1 MIQLSKHF
9 TLDEFL
15 KSRTAVRLGIN
26 NIPNEEQLENIRL
39 LVENLLEPLR
49 AHYGRPI
56 IITSG
61 FRSAELNKA
70 VGGVKNS
77 QHCTGQAADIRS
89 VSDRRSDNKELFDM
103 IIEMGL
109 EFDQLINEYDFNWI
123 HVSFANKNRNQI
135 LHVK

>member
-39 LVENLLEPLR
+39 LVENVLEPLR
-49 AHYGRPI
+49 THYGRPI

-61 FRSAELNKA
+61 FRS
-70 VGGVKNS
+70 
-77 QHCTGQAADIRS
+77 T
-89 VSDRRSDNKELFDM
+89 
-103 IIEMGL
+103 
-109 EFDQLINEYDFNWI
+109 
-123 HVSFANKNRNQI
+123 
-135 LHVK
+135 